1 MEGQDGHVRKKVE
14 HAIPR
19 KKAHVT
25 GELESLCESMQFK
38 RLPDELNGDE
48 QAHQCAQSDLD
59 SGYSNFDP
67 QRGNGLEHAD

>member
-1 MEGQDGHVRKKVE
+1 MEGQDGHIRKKVE

-48 QAHQCAQSDLD
+48 QAHQCA
-59 SGYSNFDP
+59 
-67 QRGNGLEHAD
+67 